1 MKKKKQEKKQKKTK
15 KKQKKNWKKKRK
27 KLSLKKKKTLATV
40 NFLRVLV
47 YYLINSKMR
56 ESFIIA
62 NNVIYYG
69 LL

>member
-1 MKKKKQEKKQKKTK
+1 MKKKSKKKNEKKLKKKTK
-15 KKQKKNWKKKRK
+15 KTVP
-27 KLSLKKKKTLATV
+27 KKKKKPLATV